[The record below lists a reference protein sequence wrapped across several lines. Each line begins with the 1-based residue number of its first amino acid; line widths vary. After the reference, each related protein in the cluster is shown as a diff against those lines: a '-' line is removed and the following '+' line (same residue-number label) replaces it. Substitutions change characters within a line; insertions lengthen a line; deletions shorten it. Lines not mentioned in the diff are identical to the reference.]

1 MDLMQRRNVW
11 HNAVMLEHAPT
22 QDSQSKYIPL
32 ENSSASKF
40 FEYANAH
47 REDGVE
53 SSMATTKILLNAI
66 RDSEG
71 TFFDD
76 IGLMYPLIKERV
88 LVRRENV
95 ETVMH
100 NLLQDEDINIDPKG
114 LYPNV
119 AWWDIAH
126 GSEGLK
132 NAFLEGRAQLNG
144 VVAVVGFEPS
154 DMLAVVDQKDIPDEP
169 GVFVGA
175 DGAELDRRF
184 VASAHG
190 TVSHDDIRF
199 AIFRFPYQHFP
210 EAEMTDAEVLG
221 GDKNPNGKL
230 QYIFRGAYF
239 QKGTGQ
245 TLH

>member
-1 MDLMQRRNVW
+1 MQRRNVW
-11 HNAVMLEHAPT
+11 HNVIMLERAPT
-22 QDSQSKYIPL
+22 QDIQSTYIPQ
-32 ENSSASKF
+32 EDSPTSKF
-40 FEYANAH
+40 FDYVDSH
-47 REDGVE
+47 RDDGVE
-53 SSMATTKILLNAI
+53 SSVETTKVLLEAL

-71 TFFDD
+71 IYFDD

-100 NLLQDEDINIDPKG
+100 NLLESKDINIDPKG

-144 VVAVVGFEPS
+144 VVAVVGFKPS

-169 GVFVGA
+169 GVFRGA
-175 DGAELDRRF
+175 DGADLDRRF

-190 TVSHDDIRF
+190 TVSRDDMRF
-199 AIFRFPYQHFP
+199 AVFRFPYHYFP
-210 EAEMTDAEVLG
+210 ENEMMDTEIEG

-230 QYIFRGAYF
+230 QYIFRGVYLH
-239 QKGTGQ
+239 KGPVQ

>member
-1 MDLMQRRNVW
+1 MQRRNVW
-11 HNAVMLEHAPT
+11 HSKVMLESISIQGNTETRPPSVEAPKANFF
-22 QDSQSKYIPL
+22 DYI
-32 ENSSASKF
+32 ET
-40 FEYANAH
+40 H
-47 REDGVE
+47 RDDGVE
-53 SSMATTKILLNAI
+53 GALDTAREVLQALRNT
-66 RDSEG
+66 DG
-71 TFFDD
+71 TFFED
-76 IGLMYPLIKERV
+76 IGAMYPLIHERV

-100 NLLQDEDINIDPKG
+100 NLLENEDISIDPKG

-132 NAFLEGRAQLNG
+132 NAFLEGRAHLNG
-144 VVAVVGFEPS
+144 VVSVVGFVPS

-169 GVFVGA
+169 GVFRGA
-175 DGAELDRRF
+175 DGADLDRRF

-190 TVSHDDIRF
+190 NVSHDDIRF

-210 EAEMTDAEVLG
+210 EAEMTDAEIEG
-221 GDKNPNGKL
+221 GDKNPQGKL
-230 QYIFRGAYF
+230 QFIFRGVHLP
-239 QKGTGQ
+239 KTVKQ

>member
-1 MDLMQRRNVW
+1 MQRRNVW
-11 HNAVMLEHAPT
+11 HNAEMLEHAPINEGKPGYAPHAET
-22 QDSQSKYIPL
+22 Q
-32 ENSSASKF
+32 ASKF
-40 FEYANAH
+40 FDYAEAH
-47 REDGVE
+47 RDDGVE
-53 SSMATTKILLNAI
+53 SSMTTTQVLLDALH
-66 RDSEG
+66 DSEG
-71 TFFDD
+71 TFFED
-76 IGLMYPLIKERV
+76 IGSMYPLIKERV

-100 NLLQDEDINIDPKG
+100 NLLDNEDINIDPKG

-154 DMLAVVDQKDIPDEP
+154 GMLAVVDQKDIPDEP
-169 GVFVGA
+169 GVFKGS

-199 AIFRFPYQHFP
+199 VIFRFPYQHFP
-210 EAEMTDAEVLG
+210 EVKMADSEIEG
-221 GDKNPNGKL
+221 GEKNPSGKL
-230 QYIFRGAYF
+230 QYIFRGVYF
-239 QKGTGQ
+239 PKDTAR
-245 TLH
+245 TTH